1 MGKGAAMKTN
11 TATGR
16 RAALLAAPAAL
27 LAAPAAPRAQGGAAP
42 WPDRPVRL
50 VVAFPAGSV
59 TDTLMRHLSEPLGRE
74 LGQPVVVDNRP
85 GGNGSIGTESVA
97 RAAPDGHTW
106 CVLSTTNGAL
116 NTYTIRR
123 LPYDPLKDFA
133 PIGFIA
139 DTAYIL
145 VVNAAHPAR
154 DLRGLLD
161 LAKRRPGQLTY
172 SHGNS
177 SAHIASATMARMAG
191 AEMTA
196 VPYRG
201 GPEALT
207 DVIAGR
213 IDSTFTDYPA
223 GIPQI
228 REGKVRALAVTTAAG
243 FPLTPDIPPVA
254 AVLPGF
260 DQSAWFG
267 MAVPAATPA
276 PVIARANAA
285 MNKVLASP
293 DFAERVGRLGY
304 TPRPTEPEWFREYLR
319 GQIETLTRQAREAGL
334 EVSG

>member
-1 MGKGAAMKTN
+1 MTP
-11 TATGR
+11 TR
-16 RAALLAAPAAL
+16 RAALLAAAP
-27 LAAPAAPRAQGGAAP
+27 LAAFAGSRALRAQAS
-42 WPDRPVRL
+42 WPDRPIRL

-74 LGQPVVVDNRP
+74 LGQPVIVDNRP
-85 GGNGSIGTESVA
+85 GGNGAIGTESVA

-123 LPYDPLKDFA
+123 LPYDPLRDFA
-133 PIGFIA
+133 PVGFIG

-145 VVNAAHPAR
+145 VVNAQHPAR

-161 LAKRRPGQLTY
+161 LAKQRPGQLTY

-177 SAHIASATMARMAG
+177 SAHIASATMARLAG
-191 AEMTA
+191 VQMEA

-223 GIPQI
+223 GTPQI

-243 FPLTPDIPPVA
+243 FPMMPEVPPVA
-254 AVLPGF
+254 ALLPGF
-260 DQSAWFG
+260 DLSAWFG

-276 PVIARANAA
+276 PIIARANAA

-304 TPRPTEPEWFREYLR
+304 TPRPTEPEWFRDYLR
-319 GQIETLTRQAREAGL
+319 RQIETLTRQAREAGL
-334 EVSG
+334 EQSG

>member
-1 MGKGAAMKTN
+1 MTPASPA
-11 TATGR
+11 R
-16 RAALLAAPAAL
+16 RGALLAAPALL
-27 LAAPAAPRAQGGAAP
+27 LAPRRADAQGAA

-74 LGQPVVVDNRP
+74 LGQPVIVDNRP

-133 PIGFIA
+133 PIGFIG

-145 VVNAAHPAR
+145 VVNAQHPAR

-161 LAKRRPGQLTY
+161 LAKQRPGQLTY

-177 SAHIASATMARMAG
+177 SAHIASATMARLAG
-191 AEMTA
+191 VQMEA

-223 GIPQI
+223 GTPQI

-243 FPLTPDIPPVA
+243 FPMMPEVPPVA
-254 AVLPGF
+254 ALLPGF
-260 DQSAWFG
+260 DLSAWFG
-267 MAVPAATPA
+267 MAVPAATPG
-276 PVIARANAA
+276 PIIARANTA

-319 GQIETLTRQAREAGL
+319 GQIERLTRQARESGL
-334 EVSG
+334 EQSG

>member
-1 MGKGAAMKTN
+1 MGVTKRRSLVLAAP
-11 TATGR
+11 
-16 RAALLAAPAAL
+16 ALLAAPAAQGQAGWPQRTVRVVVPYAAGGPTDVVARL
-27 LAAPAAPRAQGGAAP
+27 LAPGWAAA
-42 WPDRPVRL
+42 
-50 VVAFPAGSV
+50 
-59 TDTLMRHLSEPLGRE
+59 

-85 GGNGSIGTESVA
+85 GGNGAIGTESAA

-106 CVLSTTNGAL
+106 CVLSTTNGAV

-145 VVNAAHPAR
+145 VVPAAHPAR
-154 DLRGLLD
+154 DLRGLFD
-161 LAKRRPGQLTY
+161 LARQRPGQLTY

-191 AEMTA
+191 VQMEA

-223 GIPQI
+223 GMPQI
-228 REGKVRALAVTTAAG
+228 REGKLRPLAVTTAQG
-243 FPLTPDIPPVA
+243 FPLTPDVPPVA

-260 DQSAWFG
+260 DQSAWFD

-293 DFAERVGRLGY
+293 ELAERVGRLGY

-319 GQIETLTRQAREAGL
+319 GQIETLGRQAREAGL
-334 EVSG
+334 EQSG